1 MTYGCKDSS
10 DAGLLCLFTSE
21 GVGKRSPFPYHR
33 CVLRQTLPII
43 FRMVRSL
50 LYRFS
55 LLLLLLLVACQPQP
69 DTLLPETT
77 LTVVVAAES
86 TLSEDAYPLSIT
98 VRTNNDYRTRAQA
111 SLLSPQE
118 KASFSLPTWMQY
130 QLILQSAK
138 GAFASVE
145 CILRDQP
152 KTVCL
157 FLSGSGVGETEEND
171 TIFINFDDLPPVDS
185 AEVPTSLPAFV
196 DGHLVVFADTLA
208 DSLRLTY
215 LSLVEW
221 EGLPSANHVSD
232 SLQARDI
239 ADAYQEMALLK
250 WHIPSVEE
258 AKRLRALYPGDSESF
273 AMLCSLLESASLPPI
288 ALTEGSENARYL
300 CDEGRKTFSF
310 VPSSTIAKAGTKAAT
325 YRLRLLTSRS
335 FPLSPQ

>member
-1 MTYGCKDSS
+1 
-10 DAGLLCLFTSE
+10 
-21 GVGKRSPFPYHR
+21 
-33 CVLRQTLPII
+33 
-43 FRMVRSL
+43 
-50 LYRFS
+50 
-55 LLLLLLLVACQPQP
+55 
-69 DTLLPETT
+69 
-77 LTVVVAAES
+77 
-86 TLSEDAYPLSIT
+86 
-98 VRTNNDYRTRAQA
+98 
-111 SLLSPQE
+111 
-118 KASFSLPTWMQY
+118 MQY

-325 YRLRLLTSRS
+325 YRLRLPTSRS